1 MPELTHDRQTAG
13 PTLQGLATD
22 QFFYFFLRLRKSEI
36 RRTVQALRARY
47 PDETPEQLSRRLIE
61 SHSRVALIGGAF
73 SYLPFML
80 PGVGR
85 ALRLAGVVGTCSM
98 MTRMH
103 LYLILE
109 IALVHGHDIDDE
121 ARVPE
126 MAAVVGATGLA
137 AGTPL
142 LFDALEW
149 TPLLG
154 LPASMLSAS
163 TTTQMIG
170 DTALRLYSG
179 QLAIGDAT
187 GPLIEPAPT
196 PSQ

>member
-1 MPELTHDRQTAG
+1 MPELTHDRETTAQ
-13 PTLQGLATD
+13 TLQGLATD

-36 RRTVQALRARY
+36 RRTVQTLRARY
-47 PDETPEQLSRRLIE
+47 PGETPEQLSRRLID
-61 SHSRVALIGGAF
+61 SHSRVALIGGAL
-73 SYLPFML
+73 SYLPCML
-80 PGVGR
+80 PWVGP
-85 ALRLAGVVGTCSM
+85 ALKLAGVVGTTSM
-98 MTRMH
+98 LTRMH

-121 ARVPE
+121 MRVSE
-126 MAAVVGATGLA
+126 MAAVVGVTGLA

-149 TPLLG
+149 TPLIG

-170 DTALRLYSG
+170 DAALRLYSG

-187 GPLIEPAPT
+187 APLLGPAAIP
-196 PSQ
+196 

>member
-1 MPELTHDRQTAG
+1 
-13 PTLQGLATD
+13 
-22 QFFYFFLRLRKSEI
+22 
-36 RRTVQALRARY
+36 
-47 PDETPEQLSRRLIE
+47 
-61 SHSRVALIGGAF
+61 
-73 SYLPFML
+73 ML
-80 PGVGR
+80 PWVGR

-103 LYLILE
+103 LHLILE

-163 TTTQMIG
+163 TTTNDRRHRSSTLQ
-170 DTALRLYSG
+170 RP
-179 QLAIGDAT
+179 T
-187 GPLIEPAPT
+187 GGW
-196 PSQ
+196 